1 MQEHKPQMLTI
12 RWQRLLTEEEQT
24 CERCSSTETELQKA
38 VESLRKSLGEL
49 GIEVV
54 LKKETLDSE
63 TFARDVSESNR
74 IWINERPLEDWLGA
88 QVGKSECGFCCE
100 DVGDSSVECRTITI
114 GQDSYEAIPAELII
128 KAGMIAAAELLNP
141 SSREP
146 CCPSSTQDDKGKNRC
161 CPTTEQ

>member
-1 MQEHKPQMLTI
+1 MQEDKSQVLTI
-12 RWQRLLTEEEQT
+12 RWQRLLNEEEQT
-24 CERCSSTETELQKA
+24 CERCSSTETELQEA
-38 VESLRKSLGEL
+38 FTSLRKSLSEL

-74 IWINERPLEDWLGA
+74 IWINGRPLEDWLGA

-100 DVGDSSVECRTITI
+100 DVGDSSVECRTITV

-128 KAGMIAAAELLNP
+128 RAGMIAVEAPANV
-141 SSREP
+141 SSRAVGR
-146 CCPSSTQDDKGKNRC
+146 SIAN
-161 CPTTEQ
+161 